1 MPKKNSKKV
10 IKNNKSKNNSKVN
23 KNNKNNKNNKTKNN
37 KSGIVRIL
45 ECGKKKCSKVKNT
58 KSCMKKHCLK
68 LIKNTSL
75 NNMKNKRDKIQKLR
89 EKTKK
94 CSLKH
99 CKQYLLDKPKMS
111 SCIKSKCKK
120 DIQEFTKAML
130 E

>member
-10 IKNNKSKNNSKVN
+10 IKNNKSKNNKNNKSKNNSKVN
-23 KNNKNNKNNKTKNN
+23 KNNK
-37 KSGIVRIL
+37 SGIIKIL

-68 LIKNTSL
+68 LINNTSL

-94 CSLKH
+94 CSIKH

-120 DIQEFTKAML
+120 DVQEFTKAML

>member
-10 IKNNKSKNNSKVN
+10 IKNNKSKNNKSKNNSKVN
-23 KNNKNNKNNKTKNN
+23 KNNK
-37 KSGIVRIL
+37 SGIIKIL

-58 KSCMKKHCLK
+58 KSCMKKHCFK

-75 NNMKNKRDKIQKLR
+75 NNIKNKRDKIQKLR

-94 CSLKH
+94 CSMKH
-99 CKQYLLDKPKMS
+99 CKQYFLDKPKMS

-120 DIQEFTKAML
+120 DVQEFTKAML

>member
-10 IKNNKSKNNSKVN
+10 IKNNKSKNNKNSKNNSKVN
-23 KNNKNNKNNKTKNN
+23 KNN

-68 LIKNTSL
+68 LINNTSL

-94 CSLKH
+94 CALKH

-120 DIQEFTKAML
+120 DVREFTKAML